1 MKKTEVI
8 EKLKKIIAKS
18 MELESDGNEIEG
30 SDLILELGINSVDA
44 LEILIWVENEFGIQI
59 EDEDLNADL
68 ITSLDNLSNYVLSK
82 MEDMKKSN

>member
-1 MKKTEVI
+1 
-8 EKLKKIIAKS
+8 